1 MEEEMSKGKVLLGMS
16 GGVDSSV
23 AAILLKQQGY
33 EVIGA
38 TMKLW
43 EAEGEEIEGGCCSL
57 SSTYD
62 AKRVCDSLNIP
73 HYTLNFKEQFEKKVI
88 QNFVECY
95 TNGKTPNPCIEC
107 NRHMKFDLFYQKALE
122 IGCEYIATGHYA
134 KTEYSERYKQYVL
147 KKSEAEKKDQ
157 SYVLYNI
164 PREILGKVLFPLG
177 NFRNKEEIRKIAEE
191 HHLQIAHKPDSQEI
205 CFIPDNNY
213 GNFLETRLNQNHGGH
228 CSEKMLMPR
237 KNCR

>member
-1 MEEEMSKGKVLLGMS
+1 MENKKVLLGMS

-23 AAILLKQQGY
+23 AAILLQEQGY

-43 EAEGEEIEGGCCSL
+43 EAEEDCIEGSCCSL

-62 AKRVCDSLNIP
+62 AKRVCDKLSIP
-73 HYTLNFKEQFEKKVI
+73 HYTLNFKKEFEEKVI
-88 QNFVECY
+88 NDFIENY
-95 TNGKTPNPCIEC
+95 KIGRTPNPCIEC
-107 NRHMKFDLFYQKALE
+107 NKHMKFDLFYKKAQEL
-122 IGCEYIATGHYA
+122 GCEYIATGHYG
-134 KTEYSERYKQYVL
+134 KTEYSEKYGTYVL

-164 PREILGKVLFPLG
+164 PREIIGKVIFPLG
-177 NFRNKEEIRKIAEE
+177 KFKTKDEIRKIAEE
-191 HHLQIAHKPDSQEI
+191 HELQIAHKKDSQEI

-213 GNFLETRLNQNHGGH
+213 GKFLEKRLKCQN
-228 CSEKMLMPR
+228 CNEKMLLPR
-237 KNCR
+237 KYSG